1 MNNSKEKNE
10 YITTNNFNKINKKI
24 DEHNLTFIHLNIRSL
39 NHNFEYL
46 TDFLNL
52 LTKKPEIICIS
63 ETWLNNINNNNL
75 NIPNYKQVIYN
86 RHCQD
91 KRRGGGVCIYV
102 TNNLTYNIV
111 NELKFNIIDYL

>member
-10 YITTNNFNKINKKI
+10 YITTNNFNKINKII

-52 LTKKPEIICIS
+52 LTKNQK
-63 ETWLNNINNNNL
+63 
-75 NIPNYKQVIYN
+75 
-86 RHCQD
+86 
-91 KRRGGGVCIYV
+91 
-102 TNNLTYNIV
+102 
-111 NELKFNIIDYL
+111 

>member
-24 DEHNLTFIHLNIRSL
+24 DEHILTFVHLNIRSL

-52 LTKKPEIICIS
+52 LTKKPEIICIFAYLHIYRNS
-63 ETWLNNINNNNL
+63 NNRNNTR
-75 NIPNYKQVIYN
+75 K
-86 RHCQD
+86 
-91 KRRGGGVCIYV
+91 
-102 TNNLTYNIV
+102 
-111 NELKFNIIDYL
+111 